1 MVIWLHRLQPHVEV
15 TREFL
20 TRSMSNSPITTPAL
34 LALEDGRVFLGDS
47 IGASGNAIGEI
58 CFNTSM
64 SGYQEVLTDPSY
76 RGQIVTMTY
85 PLIGNY
91 GTSSED
97 AESACPQL
105 RGFVIEE
112 LSRVESNWRSA
123 EDLPSYLKKHG
134 IPAIGGIDTRSL
146 ARHLRTQGAMRACI
160 CTDGSDAATAI
171 ARAKSAP
178 GLEQLDLVG
187 EVSTKEH
194 YEWDPQGKESV
205 QYGENLLKKGGRE
218 PLVVL
223 YDFGVKRNI
232 LRLLRSHGVR
242 IMVVPS
248 DTSPEKALAFNP
260 DGIFLS
266 NGPGDPAVLT
276 AAHETA
282 RQLAEAKPVFG
293 ICLGHQI
300 LSLAFGASTFKLKF
314 GHRGA
319 NQPVQDLRTGRVL
332 ITSQNHGYAV
342 KEEWLPEEIEVTH
355 RHLND
360 GTVAGIRHRTKK
372 VSAVQF
378 HPEASPGP
386 RDSAPF
392 FEEFVQALKA

>member
-1 MVIWLHRLQPHVEV
+1 MVKY
-15 TREFL
+15 
-20 TRSMSNSPITTPAL
+20 RSSFPTPFMLDHKSTLPAL
-34 LALEDGRVFLGDS
+34 LALEDGRLFRGYSLG
-47 IGASGNAIGEI
+47 AAGNAIGEI

-91 GTSSED
+91 GTTPDDGESEK
-97 AESACPQL
+97 PQVN
-105 RGFVIEE
+105 GFVIEE
-112 LSRVESNWRSA
+112 LSRVESSWRAA
-123 EDLPSYLKKHG
+123 EDLKAYLERNG

-146 ARHLRTQGAMRACI
+146 TRHLRTQGAMRACLS
-160 CTDGSDAATAI
+160 TDGSSEAEAV
-171 ARAKSAP
+171 ARAKAAP
-178 GLEQLDLVG
+178 GLEKLDLVG
-187 EVSTKEH
+187 EVSTRDV
-194 YEWDPQGKESV
+194 YEWDPEGTESF
-205 QYGENLLKKGGRE
+205 QSGYLGERNSGTKT

-242 IMVVPS
+242 VMVVPS
-248 DTSPEKALAFNP
+248 TTPAKEALALNP

-266 NGPGDPAVLT
+266 NGPGDPSVLT
-276 AAHETA
+276 EAHEIA
-282 RQLAEAKPVFG
+282 RQLAEAKPIFG

-300 LSLAFGASTFKLKF
+300 LSLAFGAKTFKLKF

-342 KEEWLPEEIEVTH
+342 KEEGLPADLEVTH

-360 GTVAGIRHRTKK
+360 GTVAGIRHRSKQIQ
-372 VSAVQF
+372 AVQF

-386 RDSAPF
+386 HDSALF
-392 FEEFVQALKA
+392 FEEFVKVLKA

>member
-1 MVIWLHRLQPHVEV
+1 MATI
-15 TREFL
+15 
-20 TRSMSNSPITTPAL
+20 PAL
-34 LALEDGRVFLGDS
+34 LALEDGRVFHGFS
-47 IGASGNAIGEI
+47 IGAPGNATGEI

-76 RGQIVTMTY
+76 RGQIVSMTY

-91 GTSSED
+91 GISGEDSE
-97 AESACPQL
+97 SGLPQVS
-105 RGFVIEE
+105 GFVIEE
-112 LSRVESNWRSA
+112 LSRLESNWRSA
-123 EDLPSYLKKHG
+123 ENLPSYLKRHG
-134 IPAIGGIDTRSL
+134 IPAIGGIDTRAL
-146 ARHLRTQGAMRACI
+146 TRHLRTQGAMRACLS
-160 CTDGSDAATAI
+160 TDGSDKASAI
-171 ARAKSAP
+171 ARAKVSP
-178 GLEQLDLVG
+178 RLEEMDLVG
-187 EVSTKEH
+187 EVATKEA
-194 YEWDPQGKESV
+194 YEWDPEGKGSR
-205 QYGENLLKKGGRE
+205 QLGITFRKPAAKE

-242 IMVVPS
+242 VMVVPP
-248 DTSPEKALAFNP
+248 TTTPEEALAFHP

-276 AAHETA
+276 TAHETA
-282 RQLAEAKPVFG
+282 RRLAEVKPVFG

-319 NQPVQDLRTGRVL
+319 NQPVQDLRSGRVL

-342 KEEWLPEEIEVTH
+342 SEEGLPADLEITH

-372 VSAVQF
+372 VGAVQF

-386 RDSAPF
+386 HDSAPF
-392 FEEFVQALKA
+392 FEEFVAALRA

>member
-1 MVIWLHRLQPHVEV
+1 MATEL
-15 TREFL
+15 
-20 TRSMSNSPITTPAL
+20 STTPAL
-34 LALEDGRVFLGDS
+34 LALEDGRVFHGIS
-47 IGASGNAIGEI
+47 IGAAGNAVGEI

-91 GTSSED
+91 GTSPED
-97 AESACPQL
+97 VESGKPQVN
-105 RGFVIEE
+105 GFVIEE
-112 LSRVESNWRSA
+112 LSRVQSNWRSA
-123 EDLPSYLKKHG
+123 HNLESYLKQNN

-146 ARHLRTQGAMRACI
+146 TRHLRTQGAMRACLS
-160 CTDGSDAATAI
+160 TDGSSEAEAI
-171 ARAKSAP
+171 ARAKVAP
-178 GLEQLDLVG
+178 GLEELDLVG
-187 EVSTKEH
+187 EVSTKDI
-194 YEWDPQGKESV
+194 YEWDPEGKESA
-205 QYGENLLKKGGRE
+205 QYDLPALLKHVKE

-223 YDFGVKRNI
+223 YDFGVKKNI

-242 IMVVPS
+242 VMVVPS
-248 DTSPEKALAFNP
+248 TTTAEQALALNP

-276 AAHETA
+276 EAHETA
-282 RQLAEAKPVFG
+282 RRLADVKPVFG

-319 NQPVQDLRTGRVL
+319 NQPVQDLRSGRIL

-342 KEEWLPEEIEVTH
+342 KEEGLPADLEVTH

-360 GTVAGIRHRTKK
+360 GTVAGIRHRTKTIQ
-372 VSAVQF
+372 AVQF

-386 RDSAPF
+386 HDSAPF
-392 FEEFVQALKA
+392 FEEFVKVLKA

>member
-1 MVIWLHRLQPHVEV
+1 MRLFSFSLIHMPASSHP
-15 TREFL
+15 
-20 TRSMSNSPITTPAL
+20 SPAI
-34 LALEDGRVFLGDS
+34 LALEDGRIFPGFS

-91 GTSSED
+91 GTGVED
-97 AESACPQL
+97 GESAVPQVN
-105 RGFVIEE
+105 GFVIEE
-112 LSRVESNWRSA
+112 LSRLESNWRSS
-123 EDLPSYLKKHG
+123 ENLQSYLRRHG
-134 IPAIGGIDTRSL
+134 IPAICGIDTRSL
-146 ARHLRTQGAMRACI
+146 TRHLRTQGAMRACLS
-160 CTDGSDAATAI
+160 TDGADEATAV
-171 ARAKSAP
+171 ARAKGAP
-178 GLEQLDLVG
+178 GLEELDLVG
-187 EVSTKEH
+187 EVSTKEI
-194 YEWDPQGKESV
+194 YEWDPECKESI
-205 QYGENLLKKGGRE
+205 QFGMTKNSAGGKE

-232 LRLLRSHGVR
+232 LRLLRCHGVR
-242 IMVVPS
+242 VMVVPS
-248 DTSPEKALAFNP
+248 TTSAEEALSLKP

-276 AAHETA
+276 QVHETA
-282 RQLAEAKPVFG
+282 RRLAEVKPVFG

-342 KEEWLPEEIEVTH
+342 KEEGLPAELEITH

-360 GTVAGIRHRTKK
+360 GTVAGIKHRTKN

-386 RDSAPF
+386 HDSAPF
-392 FEEFVQALKA
+392 FEEFVRAIRG

>member
-1 MVIWLHRLQPHVEV
+1 MAN
-15 TREFL
+15 TS
-20 TRSMSNSPITTPAL
+20 TTTPAL
-34 LALEDGRVFLGDS
+34 LALEDGRVFHGFS
-47 IGASGNAIGEI
+47 IGAEGNSVGEI

-91 GTSSED
+91 GTGEED
-97 AESACPQL
+97 GESVRPQVS
-105 RGFVIEE
+105 GFVLEE
-112 LSRVESNWRSA
+112 LSRIESNWRST
-123 EDLPSYLKKHG
+123 EPLPAYLRRHG

-146 ARHLRTQGAMRACI
+146 TRHLRTQGAMRACLS
-160 CTDGSDAATAI
+160 TDGSDEASAV
-171 ARAKSAP
+171 ARAKSSP
-178 GLEQLDLVG
+178 FLEELDLVG
-187 EVSTKEH
+187 EVSTKTP
-194 YEWDPQGKESV
+194 YEWDPEGTESYP
-205 QYGENLLKKGGRE
+205 YGSRARSGSGVE

-242 IMVVPS
+242 VMVVPS
-248 DTSPEKALAFNP
+248 TTPAEEALAFNP
-260 DGIFLS
+260 AGIFLS

-282 RQLAEAKPVFG
+282 RRLAEEKPVFG

-319 NQPVQDLRTGRVL
+319 NQPVQDLRSGRVL

-342 KEEWLPEEIEVTH
+342 KEEGLPSDLEVTH

-386 RDSAPF
+386 HDSAPF
-392 FEEFVQALKA
+392 FEEFVEAIRN

>member
-1 MVIWLHRLQPHVEV
+1 MPN
-15 TREFL
+15 T
-20 TRSMSNSPITTPAL
+20 SANPAI
-34 LALEDGRVFLGDS
+34 LALEDGRVFHGFS
-47 IGASGNAIGEI
+47 IGAPGNTVGEI

-91 GTSSED
+91 GTTDDD
-97 AESACPQL
+97 AESGIPQV

-112 LSRVESNWRSA
+112 LSRLESSWRSS
-123 EDLPSYLKKHG
+123 EDLPSYLRMHG
-134 IPAIGGIDTRSL
+134 IVAVGGIDTRAL
-146 ARHLRTQGAMRACI
+146 TRHLRTQGAMRACLAEGA
-160 CTDGSDAATAI
+160 DEAAAI
-171 ARAKSAP
+171 ALAKSSP
-178 GLEQLDLVG
+178 RLEELDLVG
-187 EVSTKEH
+187 EVSTKMP
-194 YEWDPQGKESV
+194 YEWDPEGLESFPKGAALDA
-205 QYGENLLKKGGRE
+205 GEKL

-232 LRLLRSHGVR
+232 LRLLRAHGVR
-242 IMVVPS
+242 VMVVPS
-248 DTSPEKALAFNP
+248 DTSAEDALAFNP

-276 AAHETA
+276 LAHQTA
-282 RQLAEAKPVFG
+282 LRLSEEKPVFG

-300 LSLAFGASTFKLKF
+300 LSHAFGAATFKLKF

-319 NQPVQDLRTGRVL
+319 NQPVQDLRSGRVL

-342 KEEWLPEEIEVTH
+342 KEDGMPADLEVTH

-360 GTVAGIRHRTKK
+360 GTVAGIRHRTKR
-372 VSAVQF
+372 VQAVQF

-386 RDSAPF
+386 HDSAPF
-392 FEEFVQALKA
+392 FEEFVAAIKS

>member
-1 MVIWLHRLQPHVEV
+1 MAE
-15 TREFL
+15 TA
-20 TRSMSNSPITTPAL
+20 TTTTHHPAI
-34 LALEDGRVFLGDS
+34 LALEDGRVFHGFS
-47 IGASGNAIGEI
+47 IGAKGNSIGEI

-91 GTSSED
+91 GTGPED
-97 AESACPQL
+97 GESDRPQVS
-105 RGFVIEE
+105 GFVIEE
-112 LSRVESNWRSA
+112 LSRLESNWRSD
-123 EDLPSYLKKHG
+123 ESLPHYLKKNG
-134 IPAIGGIDTRSL
+134 IVAIGGIDTRSL
-146 ARHLRTQGAMRACI
+146 TRHLRTQGAMRACI
-160 CTDGSDAATAI
+160 STDGSGEQSAV
-171 ARAKSAP
+171 ARAKAAP
-178 GLEQLDLVG
+178 GLEELDLVG
-187 EVSTKEH
+187 EVSTKSS
-194 YEWDPQGKESV
+194 YEWDPEGSRSSSTGMPVPTKAGK
-205 QYGENLLKKGGRE
+205 E

-223 YDFGVKRNI
+223 FDFGVKRNI

-242 IMVVPS
+242 VMVVPS
-248 DTSPEKALAFNP
+248 GTSAEEALAFNP

-282 RQLAEAKPVFG
+282 RRLAEVKPVFG

-319 NQPVQDLRTGRVL
+319 NQPVQDLRSGRVL

-342 KEEWLPEEIEVTH
+342 SEEGLPPDLEVTH

-360 GTVAGIRHRTKK
+360 GTVAGIRHRTKR
-372 VSAVQF
+372 VGAVQF

-386 RDSAPF
+386 HDSAPF
-392 FEEFVQALKA
+392 FEEFVAAIRS

>member
-1 MVIWLHRLQPHVEV
+1 MAASQ
-15 TREFL
+15 
-20 TRSMSNSPITTPAL
+20 NTPNPAI
-34 LALEDGRVFLGDS
+34 LALEDGRVFHGFS
-47 IGASGNAIGEI
+47 IGAPGNSVGEI

-91 GTSSED
+91 GTGTED
-97 AESACPQL
+97 GESALPQVS
-105 RGFVIEE
+105 GFVIEE
-112 LSRVESNWRSA
+112 LSRLESNWRSD
-123 EDLPSYLKKHG
+123 ESLPDYLRKHS

-146 ARHLRTQGAMRACI
+146 TRHLRTQGAMRACI
-160 CTDGSDAATAI
+160 CTDGSDEATAI
-171 ARAKSAP
+171 TRAKGAP
-178 GLEQLDLVG
+178 KLEELDLVV
-187 EVSTKEH
+187 EVSTKSV
-194 YEWDPQGKESV
+194 YEWDPEGKESFPF
-205 QYGENLLKKGGRE
+205 GAERPEHPTKE

-232 LRLLRSHGVR
+232 LRLLRAHGVR
-242 IMVVPS
+242 VMVVPS
-248 DTSPEKALAFNP
+248 DTPAEKALEFNP

-282 RQLAEAKPVFG
+282 RRLAEVKPVFG

-319 NQPVQDLRTGRVL
+319 NQPVQDLRSGRVL

-342 KEEWLPEEIEVTH
+342 KEEGLPEDLEITH

-360 GTVAGIRHRTKK
+360 GTVAGIRHRTKT
-372 VSAVQF
+372 VRAVQF

-386 RDSAPF
+386 HDSAPF
-392 FEEFVQALKA
+392 FQEFVEALKG

>member
-1 MVIWLHRLQPHVEV
+1 
-15 TREFL
+15 
-20 TRSMSNSPITTPAL
+20 MSTTPAL
-34 LALEDGRVFLGDS
+34 LALEDGRVFHGFS
-47 IGASGNAIGEI
+47 IGASGNSVGEI

-64 SGYQEVLTDPSY
+64 SGYQEILTDPSY

-91 GTSSED
+91 GTAPED
-97 AESACPQL
+97 TESLHPQVN
-105 RGFVIEE
+105 GFVIEE
-112 LSRVESNWRSA
+112 LSRVKSSWRASEELQA
-123 EDLPSYLKKHG
+123 YLIRHN
-134 IPAIGGIDTRSL
+134 IPAICGIDTRSL
-146 ARHLRTQGAMRACI
+146 TRHLRTQGAMRACLS
-160 CTDGSDAATAI
+160 TDGSSEAEAI
-171 ARAKSAP
+171 ARAKAAP
-178 GLEQLDLVG
+178 GLEELDLVG
-187 EVSTKEH
+187 EVSTREV
-194 YEWDPQGKESV
+194 YEWDPEGKESA
-205 QYGENLLKKGGRE
+205 QYDKTLPALSEKE

-242 IMVVPS
+242 VMVVPS
-248 DTSPEKALAFNP
+248 TTPAKEALALNP

-266 NGPGDPAVLT
+266 NGPGDPAVLKE
-276 AAHETA
+276 AHETA

-300 LSLAFGASTFKLKF
+300 LSMAFGAQTFKLKF

-319 NQPVQDLRTGRVL
+319 NQPVQDLRSGRVL

-342 KEEWLPEEIEVTH
+342 QEEGLPADLEVTH

-360 GTVAGIRHRTKK
+360 GTVAGIRHRSKQIQ
-372 VSAVQF
+372 AVQF

-386 RDSAPF
+386 HDSAPF
-392 FEEFVQALKA
+392 VEEFVKVLRG

>member
-1 MVIWLHRLQPHVEV
+1 
-15 TREFL
+15 
-20 TRSMSNSPITTPAL
+20 MSTNSAL
-34 LALEDGRVFLGDS
+34 LALEDGRVFYGVSL
-47 IGASGNAIGEI
+47 GASGNALGEI

-85 PLIGNY
+85 PLIGNC
-91 GTSSED
+91 GIATED
-97 AESACPQL
+97 AESGTPQVN
-105 RGFVIEE
+105 GFVIEE
-112 LSRVESNWRSA
+112 LSRVESSWRSA
-123 EDLPSYLKKHG
+123 ENLQTYLKRSG

-146 ARHLRTQGAMRACI
+146 TRHLRTKGAMRAFL
-160 CTDGSDAATAI
+160 CTDGSSEEEAI
-171 ARAKSAP
+171 AQAKAAP
-178 GLEQLDLVG
+178 SLEKLDLVG
-187 EVSTKEH
+187 EVSTKEI
-194 YEWDPQGKESV
+194 YEWDPEGKESA
-205 QYGENLLKKGGRE
+205 QYGQSGNGHTASE

-242 IMVVPS
+242 VMVVPS
-248 DTSPEKALAFNP
+248 TTSYEEALALNP

-276 AAHETA
+276 EAHETS
-282 RQLAEAKPVFG
+282 RRLAEVKPVYG

-300 LSLAFGASTFKLKF
+300 LSIAFGATTFKLKF

-319 NQPVQDLRTGRVL
+319 NQPVQDLRSGRVL

-342 KEEWLPEEIEVTH
+342 NEEGLPTDLEVTH

-360 GTVAGIRHRTKK
+360 GTVAGIRHKTKR
-372 VSAVQF
+372 VQAVQF

-386 RDSAPF
+386 HDSAPF
-392 FEEFVQALKA
+392 FEEFVKVLR

>member
-1 MVIWLHRLQPHVEV
+1 MP
-15 TREFL
+15 
-20 TRSMSNSPITTPAL
+20 TTPAI
-34 LALEDGRVFLGDS
+34 LALEDGRVFHGVS
-47 IGASGNAIGEI
+47 IGSPGNTVGEI

-91 GTSSED
+91 GTGSED
-97 AESACPQL
+97 SESSHPQVS
-105 RGFVIEE
+105 GFVIEE
-112 LSRVESNWRSA
+112 LSRIQSSWRSG
-123 EDLPSYLKKHG
+123 ESLPDYLKKHG
-134 IPAIGGIDTRSL
+134 IKAIGGIDTRSL
-146 ARHLRTQGAMRACI
+146 TRHLRTQGAMRACI
-160 CTDGSDAATAI
+160 CTDGSDEATAV
-171 ARAKSAP
+171 ARAKGAP
-178 GLEQLDLVG
+178 GLEELDLVG
-187 EVSTKEH
+187 EVSTKSP
-194 YEWDPQGKESV
+194 YEWDPEGTMSIPFDYAKRGSV
-205 QYGENLLKKGGRE
+205 KATPGTKE

-223 YDFGVKRNI
+223 FDFGVKRNI
-232 LRLLRSHGVR
+232 LCLLRTHGVR
-242 IMVVPS
+242 VMVVPS
-248 DTSPEKALAFNP
+248 RTTAEEALAFNP

-276 AAHETA
+276 EAHETA
-282 RQLAEAKPVFG
+282 RRLAEVKPVFG

-319 NQPVQDLRTGRVL
+319 NQPVQDLRSGRVL

-342 KEEWLPEEIEVTH
+342 SEEGLPVELEVTH

-360 GTVAGIRHRTKK
+360 GTVAGIRHRSKR
-372 VSAVQF
+372 VCAVQF

-386 RDSAPF
+386 HDSAPF
-392 FEEFVQALKA
+392 FQEFVQALKA

>member
-1 MVIWLHRLQPHVEV
+1 MMEYRV
-15 TREFL
+15 TFMAN
-20 TRSMSNSPITTPAL
+20 TSTTTPAI
-34 LALEDGRVFLGDS
+34 LALEDGRVFHGFS
-47 IGASGNAIGEI
+47 IGAEGNSVGEI

-91 GTSSED
+91 GTGDED
-97 AESACPQL
+97 GESICPQVS
-105 RGFVIEE
+105 GFVLEE
-112 LSRVESNWRSA
+112 LSRIESNWRSS
-123 EDLPSYLKKHG
+123 ESLPSYLRRHG

-146 ARHLRTQGAMRACI
+146 TRHLRTQGAMRACLS
-160 CTDGSDAATAI
+160 TDGSDEAAAV
-171 ARAKSAP
+171 ARAKSSP
-178 GLEQLDLVG
+178 MLEELDLVG
-187 EVSTKEH
+187 EVSTKVA
-194 YEWDPQGKESV
+194 YEWDPEGKESFH
-205 QYGENLLKKGGRE
+205 YGSRARTGDKDE

-242 IMVVPS
+242 VMVVPS
-248 DTSPEKALAFNP
+248 TTSAEEALAFNP
-260 DGIFLS
+260 SGIFLS

-276 AAHETA
+276 ASHETA
-282 RQLAEAKPVFG
+282 RRLAEEKPVFG

-342 KEEWLPEEIEVTH
+342 KEEGLPSDLEVTH

-360 GTVAGIRHRTKK
+360 GTVAGISHRTKK
-372 VSAVQF
+372 VRAVQF

-386 RDSAPF
+386 HDSAPF
-392 FEEFVQALKA
+392 FEEFVSVLRG

>member
-1 MVIWLHRLQPHVEV
+1 
-15 TREFL
+15 
-20 TRSMSNSPITTPAL
+20 MSTDSNQQKEHQTAL
-34 LALEDGRVFLGDS
+34 LALEDGKIFHGIS
-47 IGASGNAIGEI
+47 IGAPANAVGEI

-64 SGYQEVLTDPSY
+64 TGYQEILTDPSY

-91 GTSSED
+91 GTGPED
-97 AESACPQL
+97 IESAAPHV
-105 RGFVIEE
+105 RGFILEE
-112 LSRVESNWRSA
+112 LSRTPSNWRST
-123 EDLPSYLKKHG
+123 EDLASYLKRHG

-146 ARHLRTQGAMRACI
+146 TRHLRTKGAMRACI
-160 CTDGSDAATAI
+160 STDGSSEENAVEL
-171 ARAKSAP
+171 ARRAP

-187 EVSTKEH
+187 EVATKVP
-194 YEWDPQGKESV
+194 YEWDPEGKES
-205 QYGENLLKKGGRE
+205 GPRRGSSSGKE

-223 YDFGVKRNI
+223 FDFGVKRNI

-242 IMVVPS
+242 VLVVPGS
-248 DTSPEKALAFNP
+248 TSAEEALVHNP

-276 AAHETA
+276 QAHETA
-282 RQLAEAKPVFG
+282 RRLAEAKPVFG

-319 NQPVQDLRTGRVL
+319 NQPVQDLRSGRVL

-342 KEEWLPEEIEVTH
+342 REEGLPADLEITH

-360 GTVAGIRHRTKK
+360 GTVAGIRHRSKK
-372 VSAVQF
+372 VAAVQF

-386 RDSAPF
+386 HDSAPF
-392 FEEFVQALKA
+392 FEEFVEVLRG

>member
-1 MVIWLHRLQPHVEV
+1 M
-15 TREFL
+15 
-20 TRSMSNSPITTPAL
+20 SMDSNQQTAL
-34 LALEDGRVFLGDS
+34 LALEDGRVFSGFS
-47 IGASGNAIGEI
+47 IGAPGNAVGEI

-64 SGYQEVLTDPSY
+64 SGYQEILTDPSY

-91 GTSSED
+91 GTGSRD
-97 AESACPQL
+97 VESAAPHV
-105 RGFVIEE
+105 RGFIIEE
-112 LSRVESNWRSA
+112 LSRVPSNWRSE
-123 EDLPSYLKKHG
+123 EDLRSYLKRHG
-134 IPAIGGIDTRSL
+134 IPALCGIDTRSL
-146 ARHLRTQGAMRACI
+146 TRHLRTQGAMRACI
-160 CTDGSDAATAI
+160 SSDGSGKESAVER
-171 ARAKSAP
+171 ARKAP
-178 GLEQLDLVG
+178 ALEELDLVG
-187 EVSTKEH
+187 EVSAKAL
-194 YEWDPQGKESV
+194 YEWDPEGRER
-205 QYGENLLKKGGRE
+205 LFKKDVPDKE

-242 IMVVPS
+242 VMVVPS
-248 DTSPEKALAFNP
+248 STPAEEALAFDP

-282 RQLAEAKPVFG
+282 RTLAQKKPVFG

-300 LSLAFGASTFKLKF
+300 LSLAFGAKTFKLKF

-319 NQPVQDLRTGRVL
+319 NQPVQDLRSGRVL

-342 KEEWLPEEIEVTH
+342 REEDLPADLEVTH

-360 GTVAGIRHRTKK
+360 GTVAGIRHRSKK
-372 VSAVQF
+372 VAAVQF

-386 RDSAPF
+386 HDSAPF
-392 FEEFVQALKA
+392 FEEFVAALKG

>member
-1 MVIWLHRLQPHVEV
+1 MRVGVIAV
-15 TREFL
+15 FL
-20 TRSMSNSPITTPAL
+20 FHTMPTSSHQSAAI
-34 LALEDGRVFLGDS
+34 LALEDGRIFHGFS

-91 GTSSED
+91 GTGVED
-97 AESACPQL
+97 GESDHPQL
-105 RGFVIEE
+105 NGFVIEE
-112 LSRVESNWRSA
+112 LSRVDSSWRSS
-123 EDLPSYLKKHG
+123 EDLQAYLRRHG
-134 IPAIGGIDTRSL
+134 IPAICGIDTRSL
-146 ARHLRTQGAMRACI
+146 TRHLRTQGAMRACLS
-160 CTDGSDAATAI
+160 TDGSDGAAAV
-171 ARAKSAP
+171 ARAKDAP
-178 GLEQLDLVG
+178 RLEELDLVG
-187 EVSTKEH
+187 EVSTKET
-194 YEWDPQGKESV
+194 YEWDPECKESI
-205 QYGENLLKKGGRE
+205 QFGMTRHKGGGRE

-232 LRLLRSHGVR
+232 LRILRSHGVR
-242 IMVVPS
+242 VMVVPS
-248 DTSPEKALAFNP
+248 TTSAEEALALNP

-276 AAHETA
+276 HAHETA
-282 RQLAEAKPVFG
+282 RRLAEVKPVFG

-342 KEEWLPEEIEVTH
+342 KEEGLPSDLEITH

-360 GTVAGIRHRTKK
+360 GTVAGIRHRTKT
-372 VSAVQF
+372 VMAVQF

-386 RDSAPF
+386 HDSAPF
-392 FEEFVQALKA
+392 FDEFVAAIKA

>member
-1 MVIWLHRLQPHVEV
+1 M
-15 TREFL
+15 
-20 TRSMSNSPITTPAL
+20 PAPSQSFHAI
-34 LALEDGRVFLGDS
+34 LALEDGRIFPGFS
-47 IGASGNAIGEI
+47 IGAPGNSIGEI

-91 GTSSED
+91 GTGVED
-97 AESACPQL
+97 CESDVPQVN
-105 RGFVIEE
+105 GFVIEE
-112 LSRVESNWRSA
+112 LSRVESSWRSS
-123 EDLPSYLKKHG
+123 EELRVYLRRHG
-134 IPAIGGIDTRSL
+134 IPAICGIDTRSL
-146 ARHLRTQGAMRACI
+146 TRHLRTQGAMRACLS
-160 CTDGSDAATAI
+160 TDGSDAATAV
-171 ARAKSAP
+171 ARAKGAP
-178 GLEQLDLVG
+178 GLEELDLVG
-187 EVSTKEH
+187 EVSTKVT
-194 YEWDPQGKESV
+194 YEWDPECKESIQFGMSSRSV
-205 QYGENLLKKGGRE
+205 GGKE

-242 IMVVPS
+242 VIVVPS
-248 DTSPEKALAFNP
+248 VTSAEEALALRP

-276 AAHETA
+276 QAHETA
-282 RQLAEAKPVFG
+282 RRLAEVKPVFG

-342 KEEWLPEEIEVTH
+342 QEEGRPSDLEITH

-360 GTVAGIRHRTKK
+360 GTVAGIRHRSKN
-372 VSAVQF
+372 VRAVQF

-386 RDSAPF
+386 HDSASF
-392 FEEFVQALKA
+392 FEEFVQAIRG

>member
-1 MVIWLHRLQPHVEV
+1 M
-15 TREFL
+15 
-20 TRSMSNSPITTPAL
+20 PAPSQL
-34 LALEDGRVFLGDS
+34 SHAILALEDGRIFPGFS
-47 IGASGNAIGEI
+47 IGAPGNSIGEI

-76 RGQIVTMTY
+76 RGQIVAMTY

-91 GTSSED
+91 GTGVED
-97 AESACPQL
+97 GESDVPQVN
-105 RGFVIEE
+105 GFVIEE
-112 LSRVESNWRSA
+112 LSRVESSWRSS
-123 EDLPSYLKKHG
+123 EDLQAYLRRHG
-134 IPAIGGIDTRSL
+134 IPAICGIDTRSL
-146 ARHLRTQGAMRACI
+146 TRHLRTQGAMRACLS
-160 CTDGSDAATAI
+160 TDGSDETTAV
-171 ARAKSAP
+171 ARAKGAP
-178 GLEQLDLVG
+178 GLEELDLVG
-187 EVSTKEH
+187 EVSTKET
-194 YEWDPQGKESV
+194 YEWDPECKESIQFGMIRQSV
-205 QYGENLLKKGGRE
+205 VGKE

-242 IMVVPS
+242 VMVVPS
-248 DTSPEKALAFNP
+248 TTSAEEALALKP

-276 AAHETA
+276 QAHETA
-282 RQLAEAKPVFG
+282 RRLAEVKPVFG

-342 KEEWLPEEIEVTH
+342 QEEGLPSDLEITH

-360 GTVAGIRHRTKK
+360 GTVAGIRHRTKN
-372 VSAVQF
+372 VRAVQF

-386 RDSAPF
+386 HDSAPF
-392 FEEFVQALKA
+392 FEEFVQAIRG

>member
-1 MVIWLHRLQPHVEV
+1 MPALQ
-15 TREFL
+15 
-20 TRSMSNSPITTPAL
+20 NTTFKPAL
-34 LALEDGRVFLGDS
+34 LALEDGRVFHGIS
-47 IGASGNAIGEI
+47 IGASGNSVGEI

-91 GTSSED
+91 GTGSED
-97 AESACPQL
+97 AESQQPQVS
-105 RGFVIEE
+105 GFVIEE
-112 LSRVESNWRSA
+112 LSRLESNWRSE
-123 EDLPSYLKKHG
+123 EDLPAYLVKHG
-134 IPAIGGIDTRSL
+134 IPAIGGVDTRAL
-146 ARHLRTQGAMRACI
+146 TRHLRTQGAMRACI
-160 CTDGSDAATAI
+160 STDGSDEATAI
-171 ARAKSAP
+171 DRAKRAP
-178 GLEQLDLVG
+178 SLEQLDLVG
-187 EVSTKEH
+187 DVSTKVV
-194 YEWDPQGKESV
+194 YEWDPEGKESFPF
-205 QYGENLLKKGGRE
+205 GSTSGKGLAEE

-232 LRLLRSHGVR
+232 LRLLRAHGVR
-242 IMVVPS
+242 VIVVPS
-248 DTSPEKALAFNP
+248 DTPAEKALALKP

-276 AAHETA
+276 QAHETA
-282 RQLAEAKPVFG
+282 RRLAEAKPVFG

-300 LSLAFGASTFKLKF
+300 LSLAFGAETFKLKF

-319 NQPVQDLRTGRVL
+319 NQPVQDLRSGRVL

-342 KEEWLPEEIEVTH
+342 KEEGLPMDLEITH

-360 GTVAGIRHRTKK
+360 GTVAGISHRTKK
-372 VSAVQF
+372 VRAVQF

-386 RDSAPF
+386 HDSSPF
-392 FEEFVQALKA
+392 FEEFVSVLKN

>member
-1 MVIWLHRLQPHVEV
+1 
-15 TREFL
+15 
-20 TRSMSNSPITTPAL
+20 MSTDSNQQTAL
-34 LALEDGRVFLGDS
+34 LALEDGRVFHGIS
-47 IGASGNAIGEI
+47 IGAPVNSVGEI

-64 SGYQEVLTDPSY
+64 TGYQEILTDPSY

-91 GTSSED
+91 GTGPED
-97 AESACPQL
+97 IESAAPHV
-105 RGFVIEE
+105 RGFILEE
-112 LSRVESNWRSA
+112 LSRTPSNWRST
-123 EDLPSYLKKHG
+123 EDLASYFKRHG

-146 ARHLRTQGAMRACI
+146 TRHLRTKGAMRACI
-160 CTDGSDAATAI
+160 STDGSSEGEAI
-171 ARAKSAP
+171 ERARQAP

-187 EVSTKEH
+187 EVATQAS
-194 YEWDPQGKESV
+194 YEWDPEGKES
-205 QYGENLLKKGGRE
+205 GPRGGSSSGKE

-223 YDFGVKRNI
+223 FDFGVKRNI

-242 IMVVPS
+242 VLVVPGS
-248 DTSPEKALAFNP
+248 TSSEEALAHNP

-276 AAHETA
+276 LAHETA
-282 RQLAEAKPVFG
+282 RRLAEVKPVFG

-319 NQPVQDLRTGRVL
+319 NQPVQDLRSGRVL

-342 KEEWLPEEIEVTH
+342 REEGLPTDLEVTH

-360 GTVAGIRHRTKK
+360 GTVAGIRHRSKK

-386 RDSAPF
+386 HDSAPF
-392 FEEFVQALKA
+392 FEEFVAAISS

>member
-1 MVIWLHRLQPHVEV
+1 
-15 TREFL
+15 
-20 TRSMSNSPITTPAL
+20 MSTDSNQQTAHQAAL
-34 LALEDGRVFLGDS
+34 LALEDGRVFQGIS
-47 IGASGNAIGEI
+47 IGASGNAVGEI

-64 SGYQEVLTDPSY
+64 TGYQEILTDPSY

-91 GTSSED
+91 GTGPED
-97 AESACPQL
+97 IESAAPHV
-105 RGFVIEE
+105 RGFILEE
-112 LSRVESNWRSA
+112 LSRIPSNWRST
-123 EDLPSYLKKHG
+123 EDLPSYLKRHG
-134 IPAIGGIDTRSL
+134 IPALGGIDTRSL
-146 ARHLRTQGAMRACI
+146 TMHLRTKGAMRACI
-160 CTDGSDAATAI
+160 STDGSGEEAAVE
-171 ARAKSAP
+171 RACQAP

-187 EVSTKEH
+187 EVSTKAP
-194 YEWDPQGKESV
+194 YEWDPEGKES
-205 QYGENLLKKGGRE
+205 GPRRGGSHGGKE

-223 YDFGVKRNI
+223 FDFGVKRNI

-242 IMVVPS
+242 VLVVPGS
-248 DTSPEKALAFNP
+248 TSADEALSHNP

-282 RQLAEAKPVFG
+282 RQLAERKPVYG

-319 NQPVQDLRTGRVL
+319 NQPVQDLRSGRVL

-342 KEEWLPEEIEVTH
+342 REEGLPADLEITH

-360 GTVAGIRHRTKK
+360 GTVAGIRHRSKK
-372 VSAVQF
+372 VAAVQF

-386 RDSAPF
+386 HDSAPF
-392 FEEFVQALKA
+392 FEEFVAAISC

>member
-1 MVIWLHRLQPHVEV
+1 MLDHNFTL
-15 TREFL
+15 
-20 TRSMSNSPITTPAL
+20 PAL
-34 LALEDGRVFLGDS
+34 LALEDGRVFNGYS
-47 IGASGNAIGEI
+47 IGAAGNAIGEI

-91 GTSSED
+91 GTSPEDGESEKL
-97 AESACPQL
+97 QVN
-105 RGFVIEE
+105 GFVIEE
-112 LSRVESNWRSA
+112 LSRVESSWRAA
-123 EDLPSYLKKHG
+123 EDLKAYLKRNG

-146 ARHLRTQGAMRACI
+146 TRHLRTQGAMRACLS
-160 CTDGSDAATAI
+160 TNGSSEAEAV
-171 ARAKSAP
+171 ARAKAAP
-178 GLEQLDLVG
+178 GLEEIDLVG
-187 EVSTKEH
+187 EVSTKEI
-194 YEWDPQGKESV
+194 YEWDPEGRESV
-205 QYGENLLKKGGRE
+205 RFGKALPAVSGKE

-232 LRLLRSHGVR
+232 LRLLRDHGMRV
-242 IMVVPS
+242 MVVPS
-248 DTSPEKALAFNP
+248 STTATEALALNP

-276 AAHETA
+276 QAHKTA
-282 RQLAEAKPVFG
+282 CELAETKPVFG

-332 ITSQNHGYAV
+332 ITSQN
-342 KEEWLPEEIEVTH
+342 
-355 RHLND
+355 
-360 GTVAGIRHRTKK
+360 
-372 VSAVQF
+372 
-378 HPEASPGP
+378 
-386 RDSAPF
+386 
-392 FEEFVQALKA
+392 QATR

>member
-1 MVIWLHRLQPHVEV
+1 MAI
-15 TREFL
+15 
-20 TRSMSNSPITTPAL
+20 IPAL
-34 LALEDGRVFLGDS
+34 LALEDGRVFHGFS
-47 IGASGNAIGEI
+47 IGAPGNSTGEI

-76 RGQIVTMTY
+76 RGQIVAMTY

-91 GTSSED
+91 GTSCED
-97 AESACPQL
+97 AESGLPQVS
-105 RGFVIEE
+105 GFVIEE
-112 LSRVESNWRSA
+112 LSRLESNWRSS
-123 EDLPSYLKKHG
+123 EDLPSYLKRHG
-134 IPAIGGIDTRSL
+134 IPAIGGIDTRAL
-146 ARHLRTQGAMRACI
+146 TRHLRTQGAMRACLS
-160 CTDGSDAATAI
+160 TDGSDEFSAI
-171 ARAKSAP
+171 ARAKGSP
-178 GLEQLDLVG
+178 RLEEMDLVG
-187 EVSTKEH
+187 EVATREA
-194 YEWDPQGKESV
+194 YEWDPEGKQSR
-205 QYGENLLKKGGRE
+205 QLGITLKMSASKQ

-242 IMVVPS
+242 VIVVPHN
-248 DTSPEKALAFNP
+248 TPAEEALALNP

-276 AAHETA
+276 DAHDTA
-282 RQLAEAKPVFG
+282 RRLAEVKPVFG

-319 NQPVQDLRTGRVL
+319 NQPVQDLRSGRVL

-342 KEEWLPEEIEVTH
+342 SEDGLPPDLEVTH

-372 VSAVQF
+372 VAAVQF

-386 RDSAPF
+386 HDSAPF
-392 FEEFVQALKA
+392 FEEFVAALRA

>member
-1 MVIWLHRLQPHVEV
+1 
-15 TREFL
+15 
-20 TRSMSNSPITTPAL
+20 MSIDSNQQGAL
-34 LALEDGRVFLGDS
+34 LALEDGRVFRGIS
-47 IGASGNAIGEI
+47 IGAPGNAVGEI

-64 SGYQEVLTDPSY
+64 TGYQEILTDPSY
-76 RGQIVTMTY
+76 RGQIVAMTY

-91 GTSSED
+91 GTGPED
-97 AESACPQL
+97 VESGEPHV
-105 RGFVIEE
+105 RGFIIEE
-112 LSRVESNWRSA
+112 LSRIPSNWRSTEA
-123 EDLPSYLKKHG
+123 LPSYLKRHG
-134 IPAIGGIDTRSL
+134 IPALEGVDTRSL
-146 ARHLRTQGAMRACI
+146 TRHLRTKGAMRACI
-160 CTDGSDAATAI
+160 STDGSSEEVAVEH
-171 ARAKSAP
+171 ARQAP

-187 EVSTKEH
+187 EVSAKAP
-194 YEWDPQGKESV
+194 YEWDPEGRQSGHRRV
-205 QYGENLLKKGGRE
+205 APAGGGE

-223 YDFGVKRNI
+223 FDFGVKRNI

-242 IMVVPS
+242 VLVVPGS
-248 DTSPEKALAFNP
+248 TSAEEALAHNP

-282 RQLAEAKPVFG
+282 RQLAEKKPVFG

-319 NQPVQDLRTGRVL
+319 NQPVQDLRSGRVL

-342 KEEWLPEEIEVTH
+342 REEGLPSDLEVTH

-360 GTVAGIRHRTKK
+360 GTVAGIRHRSKK
-372 VSAVQF
+372 VAAVQF

-386 RDSAPF
+386 HDSAPF
-392 FEEFVQALKA
+392 FEEFVGALKG

>member
-1 MVIWLHRLQPHVEV
+1 MP
-15 TREFL
+15 
-20 TRSMSNSPITTPAL
+20 TTPAI
-34 LALEDGRVFLGDS
+34 LALEDGRVFHGVS
-47 IGASGNAIGEI
+47 IGSPGNTVGEI

-91 GTSSED
+91 GTGTED
-97 AESACPQL
+97 GESAHPQV

-112 LSRVESNWRSA
+112 LSRLESNWRS
-123 EDLPSYLKKHG
+123 DQGLPPYLRSHG
-134 IPAIGGIDTRSL
+134 IPAIGGVDTRAL
-146 ARHLRTQGAMRACI
+146 TRHLRTQGAMRACI
-160 CTDGSDAATAI
+160 STDGSDEATAV
-171 ARAKSAP
+171 ASSQGGPK
-178 GLEQLDLVG
+178 LEELNLVG
-187 EVSTKEH
+187 EVSTKKI
-194 YEWDPQGKESV
+194 YEWDPEGKEICPFGS
-205 QYGENLLKKGGRE
+205 ENRASTGRE
-218 PLVVL
+218 PSVVL

-232 LRLLRSHGVR
+232 LRLLRAHGVR
-242 IMVVPS
+242 VTVVPS
-248 DTSPEKALAFNP
+248 DTPADKALSLNP

-266 NGPGDPAVLT
+266 NGPGDPSVLT
-276 AAHETA
+276 EAHETA
-282 RQLAEAKPVFG
+282 RRLAAVKPVFG

-300 LSLAFGASTFKLKF
+300 LSLAFGAATFKLKF

-342 KEEWLPEEIEVTH
+342 SEEGLPSDIEVTH

-360 GTVAGIRHRTKK
+360 GTVAGIRHRSKK
-372 VSAVQF
+372 VAAVQF

-386 RDSAPF
+386 HDSAPF
-392 FEEFVQALKA
+392 FEEFVAAIRG